1 MGFLN
6 LASSTAVLLG
16 LQHRKTSINCQMM
29 SSATTGGRE
38 CAAPPSATSSLA
50 VHSKTVEAATYQ
62 TMSSVTTGGQ
72 GWAAP
77 LSMTPGQQHR
87 TSSTTCRMMSL
98 DMTGERRHA
107 APPAVIPNR
116 QHKATCTTCRMMSSG
131 TTGGQGPSQ
140 SEQLKQDGAFTKR
153 MQPCRTGSLKRL
165 CNCLPM

>member
-38 CAAPPSATSSLA
+38 CAAPPSTTSSLA
-50 VHSKTVEAATYQ
+50 VHSKTMEAATYQ
-62 TMSSVTTGGQ
+62 TMS
-72 GWAAP
+72 
-77 LSMTPGQQHR
+77 
-87 TSSTTCRMMSL
+87 L
-98 DMTGERRHA
+98 DTTGERRHA
-107 APPAVIPNR
+107 APPVVIPNR

-131 TTGGQGPSQ
+131 TTGGQGPSR
-140 SEQLKQDGAFTKR
+140 SEQLKQDRAFTKR